1 MLAIFFQVE
10 FESMVK
16 AFEGEKSKLGE
27 QRKVILE
34 SRQKLR
40 AKKVKLEEQKKILNS
55 AAKALAKAELAF
67 DQKIDEIESIN
78 QVRKLL

>member
-1 MLAIFFQVE
+1 
-10 FESMVK
+10 MVK
-16 AFEGEKSKLGE
+16 AFEDEKSKLGL

-40 AKKVKLEEQKKILNS
+40 EKKQKFEEQKKILNV
-55 AAKALAKAELAF
+55 AAKTLAKAEQAL

-78 QVRKLL
+78 QVCL